1 MISGKATKPQSTP
14 EQRQAFVSEEM
25 ADNIAPLGRIKRTR
39 RQARLADGKAAE
51 LNAQL
56 EVEVK
61 FGNKQ
66 VTGVVDPLV
75 LG

>member
-1 MISGKATKPQSTP
+1 VGTATKPQSTP
-14 EQRQAFVSEEM
+14 EATASFISEEL
-25 ADNIAPLGRIKRTR
+25 ADYIAALGKITRTR
-39 RQARLADGKAAE
+39 RQAWLTDGRCGGI
-51 LNAQL
+51 NAQL
-56 EVEVK
+56 EVGGK